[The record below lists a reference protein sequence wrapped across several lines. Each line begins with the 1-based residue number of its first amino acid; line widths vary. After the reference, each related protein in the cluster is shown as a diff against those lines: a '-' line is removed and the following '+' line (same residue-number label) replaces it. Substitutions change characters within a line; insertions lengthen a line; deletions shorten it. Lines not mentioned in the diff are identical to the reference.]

1 MPAIVRGLDFRSKT
15 EADAESILH
24 KLIRR
29 KRIFCQQP
37 KIQAL
42 VNASVKKLIQAPVQL
57 LLFRGRGLPRK
68 MTAWRLRL
76 QDPESGV
83 APAQQ
88 NPTGILVGHE
98 TAAEKRRKVDPA
110 LLERMGPPPGAV

>member
-57 LLFRGRGLPRK
+57 LL
-68 MTAWRLRL
+68 RLRL